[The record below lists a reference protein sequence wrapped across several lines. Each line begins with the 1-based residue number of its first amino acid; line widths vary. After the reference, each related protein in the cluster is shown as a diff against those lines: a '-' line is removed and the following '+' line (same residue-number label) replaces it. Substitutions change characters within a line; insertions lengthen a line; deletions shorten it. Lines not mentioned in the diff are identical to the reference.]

1 MNVWEC
7 DLVLADGTLLHVH
20 DTAEGDV
27 TVLWHHGTPN
37 IGTPPAPL
45 AALSAELGVRW
56 VSWDRPGYGTS
67 TPRPGRDVAT
77 AASYGEQVLDAL
89 HLESVVVMGHSGGG
103 PHALACAALLPDRVR
118 AASVL
123 AGLAPYPTDDA
134 GVTDTVDGPEGF
146 DWYGGMAASGVAA
159 LGAASQGRAVR
170 ERWEEQAGDTHDPEL
185 TATDLA
191 TLQGEWD
198 WIGATVGPGL
208 ANGPG
213 AAIDDDVAYAAPWGF
228 DPAATRCPVL
238 LVHGDADRVVPAG
251 HARHLARVVP
261 RAELRVVPGAGHLA
275 VLEHAADAL
284 RWLVERA

>member
-1 MNVWEC
+1 VNVWEC
-7 DLVLADGTLLHVH
+7 DLVLDDGAVLHVH

-89 HLESVVVMGHSGGG
+89 HLDHALVLGHSGGG

-118 AASVL
+118 GAAVL
-123 AGLAPYPTDDA
+123 AGLAPYPA
-134 GVTDTVDGPEGF
+134 DGPEVAADADGF
-146 DWYGGMAASGVAA
+146 DWFDAMAASGVAA
-159 LGAASQGRAVR
+159 LGAAAQSREARA
-170 ERWEEQAGDTHDPEL
+170 RWEHEAGDTYDPEF

-191 TLQGEWD
+191 TLEGEWG
-198 WIGATVGPGL
+198 WFGSVVGP
-208 ANGPG
+208 AVAQGPDP
-213 AAIDDDVAYAAPWGF
+213 AIDDDVAYASPWGF
-228 DPAATRCPVL
+228 DPGAVACPVL
-238 LVHGDADRVVPAG
+238 LVHGGADRVVPPA
-251 HARHLARVVP
+251 HARHLSHRLP
-261 RAELRVVPGAGHLA
+261 HAELWEVPGAGHLA
-275 VLEHAADAL
+275 VVERAADAL